1 METYIFQHVE
11 FEGPGILQKL
21 LESRG
26 HNIHVVKLYAGDPI
40 PHEDDIDFAIM
51 LGGPMSVLDEANYP
65 YFVREKELCRDMIQ
79 LGKPLLG
86 ICLGAQMIASAFRAA
101 IINAPEKEVG
111 WFPVQWNDCSDK
123 HGTGKGTINALHWH
137 GQMFK
142 IPKEASKLA
151 SSEGCENQAFKLG
164 SAIALQFHL
173 EASPESVK
181 SMLKNCSEDY
191 ANTSGKFIQSEK
203 EIRELSSQYMKEA
216 NDFMEKIIDSMLK
229 KH

>member
-11 FEGPGILQKL
+11 FEGPGILYPL
-21 LESRG
+21 LKARG
-26 HNIHVVKLYAGDPI
+26 HNIHIVKLFAGDPI

-65 YFVREKELCRDMIQ
+65 YFVREKELCKDMVQ

-101 IINAPEKEVG
+101 ILPSPEKEVG
-111 WFPVQWNDCSDK
+111 WFPVKWSDCCCN
-123 HGTGKGTINALHWH
+123 HGTGIETINALHWH

-142 IPKEASKLA
+142 IPKEATKLA
-151 SSEGCENQAFKLG
+151 ESEGCENQAFKLG

-173 EASPESVK
+173 EANQESVE
-181 SMLKNCSEDY
+181 SLLKNAKEDY
-191 ANTSGKFIQSEK
+191 NGVSGKFIQNEK
-203 EIRELSSQYMKEA
+203 EMRDFTAQYMNDA
-216 NDFMEKIIDSMLK
+216 NEFMKKIIDGMLK